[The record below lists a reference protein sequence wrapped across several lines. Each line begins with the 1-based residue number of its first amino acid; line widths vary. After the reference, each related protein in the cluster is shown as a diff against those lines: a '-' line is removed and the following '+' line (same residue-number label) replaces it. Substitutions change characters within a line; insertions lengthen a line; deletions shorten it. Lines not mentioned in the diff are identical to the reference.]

1 MVVVMQ
7 RTASQEDLEA
17 VVNRLRELGFATH
30 ISRGVER
37 TIIGAVGEKT
47 IDQLQRLEAMSGVER
62 IVPIL
67 QPFKLA
73 GREFQPETSQIQVGN
88 VVFGGQMIPVI
99 AGPCAVENEKQLFE
113 TADHVK
119 KAGASMLRGGA
130 FKPRTSP
137 YAFQGLEEEGLRLLA
152 EARRRTGLP
161 VVTEVVNPRDVE
173 TVIQYADMLQIGAR
187 NMQNYTLLK
196 EVGMSRRPVLVK
208 RGLSATV
215 EEWLMAAEY
224 IMLAGNENVVLC
236 ERGIRTYETQTRNT
250 LDMSAVAA
258 VQELSHLPIVVDPS
272 HGTGKWRYVTPMA
285 LAAVAAGA
293 DGLMIEVHC
302 RPEEALSDGP
312 QSLRP
317 EVFARLMERL
327 APVAKAVGRTL

>member
-119 KAGASMLRGGA
+119 KPEHPCCEEELSNPVRRPTRFRVWKKRACVCWPRLGGA
-130 FKPRTSP
+130 P
-137 YAFQGLEEEGLRLLA
+137 A
-152 EARRRTGLP
+152 TG
-161 VVTEVVNPRDVE
+161 
-173 TVIQYADMLQIGAR
+173 G
-187 NMQNYTLLK
+187 
-196 EVGMSRRPVLVK
+196 
-208 RGLSATV
+208 
-215 EEWLMAAEY
+215 
-224 IMLAGNENVVLC
+224 
-236 ERGIRTYETQTRNT
+236 
-250 LDMSAVAA
+250 
-258 VQELSHLPIVVDPS
+258 H
-272 HGTGKWRYVTPMA
+272 
-285 LAAVAAGA
+285 
-293 DGLMIEVHC
+293 
-302 RPEEALSDGP
+302 
-312 QSLRP
+312 
-317 EVFARLMERL
+317 
-327 APVAKAVGRTL
+327 